1 MRKALLSILFAL
13 PAATGLCAPFLV
25 CDPYPFSTSPWLN
38 PSNFIISGLLANAIT
53 TPAQINVDGSA
64 QLHYDLG
71 SIPFGNYSV
80 TVVAVNSSGGISSPS
95 FPFAFILGVPMAPT
109 NVHLSQT

>member
-1 MRKALLSILFAL
+1 MRALLLILLSVTTAC
-13 PAATGLCAPFLV
+13 AAPFLV
-25 CDPYPFSTSPWLN
+25 CDPVSFSTSPWLN
-38 PSNFIISGLLANAIT
+38 PSNYIISGLATNAIT
-53 TPAQINVDGSA
+53 TPAQVNADGSA

-71 SIPFGNYSV
+71 SIPFGQYTV

-95 FPFAFILGVPMAPT
+95 VPFGFVLGVPMAPT